1 MEKKHRLPDRN
12 SLRNTKTRVGFI
24 ILMIS
29 LQLVG
34 YGQEAFQDNRAEVLA
49 LVKQIYREVSGE
61 GLESVNWE
69 KVREFFQEDAV
80 IVLRTSWDETTQ
92 FTVDQFI
99 QDFKD
104 FYQSPRVR
112 GIGFKE
118 EVVGIESRIYH
129 EMAWVGVVY
138 SATILNT
145 ESVSQK
151 GIDFWLLTRTGE
163 GWKVVAVTNEVIPAD
178 GELPAWVDAQIE

>member
-1 MEKKHRLPDRN
+1 MNDRLRDRN
-12 SLRNTKTRVGFI
+12 SFRNMKTRVGFI
-24 ILMIS
+24 ILVIS

-34 YGQEAFQDNRAEVLA
+34 YGQDALQDNRAEVHA
-49 LVKQIYREVSGE
+49 LVTQIYSEVSGE
-61 GLESVNWE
+61 GLEAVNWD

-80 IVLRTSWDETTQ
+80 IILRTSRDETKQ

-129 EMAWVGVVY
+129 EMAWIGVVY

-145 ESVSQK
+145 EPVSQK